1 MSFGYRVR
9 VRERATAVAALKRRL
24 RLGDILDEREMEEV
38 LREAL
43 GELGWE
49 LGDDGLA
56 RREIKGVT
64 VELDPATRE
73 ATVRLSREVE
83 AEGTTSVFDE
93 DEDETEARK
102 KARERAKEAA
112 RVKADAEGRELDR
125 ELEERDGAIR
135 AALREV
141 VAEVDRRAI
150 LRKARE
156 LGEVIGVSDETDAH
170 GVRRLVVDL
179 KLPS

>member
-1 MSFGYRVR
+1 MSWGYRVR
-9 VRERATAVAALKRRL
+9 VREMATAEAALRRRL
-24 RLGDILDEREMEEV
+24 RLGDILDEAQMEEV
-38 LREAL
+38 LHEAL
-43 GELGWE
+43 EELGWE

-56 RREIKGVT
+56 RRKVEGVT

-73 ATVRLSREVE
+73 ARVRLSREVE
-83 AEGTTSVFDE
+83 AEVAAGVWGDDDE
-93 DEDETEARK
+93 EEARE
-102 KARERAKEAA
+102 KARERAREAA
-112 RVKADAEGRELDR
+112 RVKADAEGRKLDR
-125 ELEERDGAIR
+125 ELEQRDHAIR

-156 LGEVIGVSDETDAH
+156 LGEVIGVSEETDPH

-179 KLPS
+179 RLPS